1 MFVQCIPSPHNSI
14 ILNFSMI
21 ASIQKLLPRTC
32 NGCTYYQVSAPL
44 HKQKKEDRHQ
54 RRCVCLFLAH
64 KAQTIIS
71 IEPWLT
77 HGNIIF
83 WHAGNIIKCTT
94 VKWGTRTLSLACNQ
108 AYPGSTMCVQNFD
121 DSRGPAIRI
130 TYRISLRSSS
140 LWEPWHP
147 LLKVVHI
154 KYKLG
159 RGGAIQLPVSLNPTF
174 PFDSGFLLYYCMAV
188 VNWYLAQGMCRISKS
203 PLCVLVLC

>member
-1 MFVQCIPSPHNSI
+1 MQYAHTTRFQPFYTSKRKKTSTKGGVCICS
-14 ILNFSMI
+14 
-21 ASIQKLLPRTC
+21 LP
-32 NGCTYYQVSAPL
+32 L
-44 HKQKKEDRHQ
+44 
-54 RRCVCLFLAH
+54 

-83 WHAGNIIKCTT
+83 WHARYKQMHIT

-159 RGGAIQLPVSLNPTF
+159 IGGVIQLPVSLNPIF
-174 PFDSGFLLYYCMAV
+174 PFVSGFLLYYCMAV
-188 VNWYLAQGMCRISKS
+188 VISTLTQS
-203 PLCVLVLC
+203 VPILTTSVLCFYII

>member
-1 MFVQCIPSPHNSI
+1 M
-14 ILNFSMI
+14 
-21 ASIQKLLPRTC
+21 A
-32 NGCTYYQVSAPL
+32 
-44 HKQKKEDRHQ
+44 
-54 RRCVCLFLAH
+54 
-64 KAQTIIS
+64 IS
-71 IEPWLT
+71 YSDMLV
-77 HGNIIF
+77 
-83 WHAGNIIKCTT
+83 NIIKCTT

-159 RGGAIQLPVSLNPTF
+159 RGGVIQLPVSLNPIF
-174 PFDSGFLLYYCMAV
+174 PFVSGFLLYYCMAV
-188 VNWYLAQGMCRISKS
+188 VIWVYWYSGYLYINH
-203 PLCVLVLC
+203 LCVCVFICYIVTRSPSVTYIHMTPPKRRGHDMNTTVKENLLIHG

>member
-1 MFVQCIPSPHNSI
+1 MQYAHTTRFQPFYTSTRRR
-14 ILNFSMI
+14 
-21 ASIQKLLPRTC
+21 Q
-32 NGCTYYQVSAPL
+32 
-44 HKQKKEDRHQ
+44 HQ
-54 RRCVCLFLAH
+54 RRCCIDLCRE
-64 KAQTIIS
+64 AQITS

-83 WHAGNIIKCTT
+83 WHANTNKCIT

-159 RGGAIQLPVSLNPTF
+159 RGGAIQLPGSLDPM
-174 PFDSGFLLYYCMAV
+174 FLLIQVSCF
-188 VNWYLAQGMCRISKS
+188 II
-203 PLCVLVLC
+203 VLQWWSVY

>member
-1 MFVQCIPSPHNSI
+1 MSS
-14 ILNFSMI
+14 LFSLT
-21 ASIQKLLPRTC
+21 ASIQKHLPIYKHAI
-32 NGCTYYQVSAPL
+32 CTYYQVSAL
-44 HKQKKEDRHQ
+44 LYKQKKKDKHQ
-54 RRCVCLFLAH
+54 RRCMYLFLAM

-83 WHAGNIIKCTT
+83 WHARYKQMHIT

-159 RGGAIQLPVSLNPTF
+159 RGGVIQLPVSLNPIF
-174 PFDSGFLLYYCMAV
+174 PFVSGFLL
-188 VNWYLAQGMCRISKS
+188 
-203 PLCVLVLC
+203 